1 MPKPPR
7 NKAPV
12 NRRGRPKAASQL
24 LQGAATGLAL
34 AAIRQGAAAGV
45 ELRQRLLAQLPPAL
59 GEHITAAIAKPD
71 ELVVFTDAA
80 VWAAR
85 LKLALTESPPQLAP
99 EVTPD
104 ARITVRVMPGGHL
117 RR

>member
-1 MPKPPR
+1 M
-7 NKAPV
+7 
-12 NRRGRPKAASQL
+12 
-24 LQGAATGLAL
+24 
-34 AAIRQGAAAGV
+34 

-59 GEHITAAIAKPD
+59 GEHITAAIAKPG